1 MTTQTEFYQQHA
13 VDGVLSES
21 QMAEMLMLPAEGDS
35 ALHVARAAGEPDPAL
50 DDDQGGSGKGAP
62 ASSKDGKDGTPPAGK
77 TGAPTDA
84 ELTAANAV
92 VLAKDGKHTIP
103 FDRLEEAREKA
114 RTETERAA
122 AAVAE
127 AERLRLENDALKAAQ
142 AQAAATQSTTAPA
155 AGPAAAADPAKLLEG
170 VDFGDYSDGAIAK
183 AVATLVDKRVSAAV
197 AALGVKPGAAAE
209 DPAVAATKAHYTAI
223 YGAHPDADSIAESQE
238 LADWLGKQPKLVA
251 QTYRDVL
258 KGGATAD
265 VIEVFSAFKQA
276 TGTTG
281 AGAGGNGGN
290 PGAEALA
297 AAERAIADAKART
310 PNSLS
315 DLPAGSGAH
324 HNERDAMLAKDSNQ
338 LMRQF
343 EGKSP
348 EEIMAALNRVL

>member
-13 VDGVLSES
+13 TDGVLTEA
-21 QMAEMLMLPAEGDS
+21 QMAEMLLLPAEGDS

-50 DDDQGGSGKGAP
+50 DDGQGTEGKGAP
-62 ASSKDGKDGTPPAGK
+62 AGSKDGKDGTPPAGK

-114 RTETERAA
+114 RTETERAT

-127 AERLRLENDALKAAQ
+127 AERLKLELEALRAAGLD
-142 AQAAATQSTTAPA
+142 TPKPTTAPV

-197 AALGVKPGAAAE
+197 ASLGVKPGAAAE

-238 LADWLGKQPKLVA
+238 LADWLGKQPQLVA
-251 QTYRDVL
+251 KTYRDVL

-290 PGAEALA
+290 PGAAALA
-297 AAERAIADAKART
+297 AAEKAIADAKTRT

-315 DLPAGSGAH
+315 EIPAGSGAH
-324 HNERDAMLAKDSNQ
+324 HNERDAMLAKDSVQ
-338 LMRQF
+338 LMQQF

-348 EEIMAALNRVL
+348 DEIMAALNRIL